1 MYTITG
7 SWGGFTTDEEGN
19 ILTRKEEADEDNGT
33 VPYCDIAKFDIKEY
47 LEWANSVSVPYPKES
62 ELHPANHRHLDI
74 CDVGYWATSGY
85 YEPAVED
92 FRQRYIEECN
102 DAENRT

>member
-7 SWGGFTTDEEGN
+7 SWGEFTTDEEGN

-33 VPYCDIAKFDIKEY
+33 VPYRDIAKFDIKEY
-47 LEWANSVSVPYPKES
+47 LEWANSVFVQYHKES

-74 CDVGYWATSGY
+74 CDVGYWTENGD
-85 YEPAVED
+85 YEPAIED
-92 FRQRYIEECN
+92 FRQEYLMAANSGELG
-102 DAENRT
+102 